1 MATVQTQKALLLHAE
16 GGKYS
21 VGDAPVPRPGPKD
34 VLVKVEAAALNPIDW
49 KVTIP
54 PFSGLIQEYPFI
66 TGTDGAGVVV
76 EVGAEVTTLKE
87 GDKIV
92 FQGWFT
98 NPLATLQQ
106 FCIVPAEI
114 TALIPENISFDQA
127 ASIPLGLATVVLAL
141 YNQHPGY
148 PKTLR
153 YKPVWEEG
161 GNTEFSGK
169 PAFIIGGASSVGQYA
184 IQIAKLA
191 GFSPIIATAS
201 PHNIELLT
209 SLGAT
214 HIIDRSLEADA
225 ILAKLPELTGGKP
238 LEFVYDAISLP
249 ETMPLA
255 YQALAPGGGL
265 VIVLG
270 DVIPATLKDEGDQ
283 KQIAYVFGNVHTPEN
298 RACGVELYK
307 RLTEWLEK
315 GIIKPNTVEV
325 LPGGLAGA
333 PEGLDRLENNKVS
346 GKKLIVR
353 PQETA

>member
-1 MATVQTQKALLLHAE
+1 MFHA
-16 GGKYS
+16 
-21 VGDAPVPRPGPKD
+21 PR
-34 VLVKVEAAALNPIDW
+34 I
-49 KVTIP
+49 
-54 PFSGLIQEYPFI
+54 
-66 TGTDGAGVVV
+66 
-76 EVGAEVTTLKE
+76 
-87 GDKIV
+87 
-92 FQGWFT
+92 
-98 NPLATLQQ
+98 
-106 FCIVPAEI
+106 
-114 TALIPENISFDQA
+114 
-127 ASIPLGLATVVLAL
+127 
-141 YNQHPGY
+141 
-148 PKTLR
+148 
-153 YKPVWEEG
+153 
-161 GNTEFSGK
+161 
-169 PAFIIGGASSVGQYA
+169 A

-315 GIIKPNTVEV
+315 GIIKVRSSLRRRVTCANQPWNSGMQPNTVEV

>member
-1 MATVQTQKALLLHAE
+1 MGRGREHRVRRKASVHYRWRVVRWTVRYVPISYVDCRILMFHA
-16 GGKYS
+16 
-21 VGDAPVPRPGPKD
+21 PR
-34 VLVKVEAAALNPIDW
+34 I
-49 KVTIP
+49 
-54 PFSGLIQEYPFI
+54 
-66 TGTDGAGVVV
+66 
-76 EVGAEVTTLKE
+76 
-87 GDKIV
+87 
-92 FQGWFT
+92 
-98 NPLATLQQ
+98 
-106 FCIVPAEI
+106 
-114 TALIPENISFDQA
+114 
-127 ASIPLGLATVVLAL
+127 
-141 YNQHPGY
+141 
-148 PKTLR
+148 
-153 YKPVWEEG
+153 
-161 GNTEFSGK
+161 
-169 PAFIIGGASSVGQYA
+169 A

-191 GFSPIIATAS
+191 GFSPIITTAS

-315 GIIKPNTVEV
+315 GIIKVRSSLRRRDV
-325 LPGGLAGA
+325 LADQA
-333 PEGLDRLENNKVS
+333 
-346 GKKLIVR
+346 
-353 PQETA
+353 